1 MATDMTLLEA
11 LAYFKQRM
19 DDLIEDGDA
28 PAVKAIESDGNT
40 LKIYKTTDKT
50 DTPLVVDLP
59 EEFFLDQ
66 AKTTLADPFAW
77 SDTAYPGST
86 DPELEG
92 KPVMVFAVKGDDS
105 VSYSFVSLEKV
116 AAGAVNVSA
125 EDGNVLEK
133 KADGLYVGDLSN
145 AKITTKEAIDSLFDQ
160 P

>member
-1 MATDMTLLEA
+1 MATEMTLLEA
-11 LAYFKQRM
+11 LTYFKERM
-19 DDLIEDGDA
+19 DELIEEGDA
-28 PAVKAIESDGNT
+28 PAIKAIEPDGNT
-40 LKIYKTTDKT
+40 LKVYKTADKSGDPIT
-50 DTPLVVDLP
+50 IDLP

-66 AKTTLADPFAW
+66 TKTTLVDAFAW
-77 SDTAYPGST
+77 SDAAYPGST

-92 KPVMVFAVKGDDS
+92 KPVMVFAVKGDNS

-133 KADGLYVGDLSN
+133 KADGLYVGDLSD
-145 AKITTKEAIDSLFDQ
+145 AKITTKEAIDALFDQ